1 MVDIAKNSI
10 GQYSFDRVRSLGIK
24 IYKRILFAIQWQF
37 LNPVFFKHSDYHLL
51 FGDMTGFRPAYSR
64 LNFGQIQAD
73 IKAILQE
80 INSFD

>member
-10 GQYSFDRVRSLGIK
+10 GQYFFDRVRSLGIK
-24 IYKRILFAIQWQF
+24 IYKRILFAIQWQ
-37 LNPVFFKHSDYHLL
+37 LRNPAFFKHPDYHLL
-51 FGDMTGFRPAYSR
+51 FGDMTGFKPAYSR

>member
-10 GQYSFDRVRSLGIK
+10 GRYAFDRVRSLGIK

-37 LNPVFFKHSDYHLL
+37 LNSVTFKHPDFHLL
-51 FGDMTGFRPAYSR
+51 FGDMTGFRTTYSR

>member
-1 MVDIAKNSI
+1 
-10 GQYSFDRVRSLGIK
+10 L
-24 IYKRILFAIQWQF
+24 LIQWQ
-37 LNPVFFKHSDYHLL
+37 LRNPAFFKHPDYHLL
-51 FGDMTGFRPAYSR
+51 FGDMTGFKPAYSR